1 MVLLDLVCRV
11 APVLELRPGVI
22 HVDHG
27 LRGDASHGD
36 ACFVEEQCRMRS
48 LPFHLARLGMDPRMA
63 NLEEHARIRRYEA
76 FFECMEHSGYD
87 CSATGHT
94 LDDQAETVLYRVIR
108 GTGTRGLGGMTYRR
122 KGGIIRPM
130 LRMTRAMVE
139 SYASQRRLIYVQDA
153 SNESMNHARNLIRHS
168 VMPLMRRINPRAA
181 YALSSL
187 ASIAQEEGSVLETMA
202 VEISRRALVFDWR
215 MIRGFRLDD
224 LEAIPDAVLRRFLIR
239 TITGMIDEVR
249 GMDAAQVEMAMRVV
263 SGEAAA
269 HSIRRRIRVCRDGRM
284 LVFHLL
290 QGSEPYM
297 HHIERTG
304 DFFVPELGMNIHI
317 GFAGDAPGTLVLRS
331 WQPGDRMNGRRVVD
345 VLSSRKVPVSL
356 RPFWPV
362 LVSKDRVAAVARTKG
377 DSVFSEL
384 RMDPEHGT

>member
-1 MVLLDLVCRV
+1 MVLLDLMCMV

-27 LRGDASHGD
+27 LRGYASHSD
-36 ACFVEEQCRMRS
+36 ACFVEGQCRRRS
-48 LPFHLARLGMDPRMA
+48 LPFHLTRLGMDHRMA
-63 NLEEHARIRRYEA
+63 NLEEHARILRYEA
-76 FFECMEHSGYD
+76 FSECMEHNGYD
-87 CSATGHT
+87 CCATGHT

-122 KGGIIRPM
+122 DGGIIRPM
-130 LRMTRAMVE
+130 LGVTRARVE
-139 SYASQRRLIYVQDA
+139 SYASQRSLIYVHDG
-153 SNESMNHARNLIRHS
+153 SNDSMNHARNLIRHS
-168 VMPLMRRINPRAA
+168 IMPLMRRINPRAA

-187 ASIAQEEGSVLETMA
+187 ALIAQEEGSVLETMA
-202 VEISRRALVFDWR
+202 VEISHRALVFDWR
-215 MIRGFRLDD
+215 VIRGFRLDV
-224 LEAIPDAVLRRFLIR
+224 LGAIPDAVLRRFLIR

-249 GMDAAQVEMAMRVV
+249 GMDAAQVEKVMRVIG
-263 SGEAAA
+263 GEAAA
-269 HSIRRRIRVCRDGRM
+269 HSIRRRIRVCRDGPM

-297 HHIERTG
+297 HHIVSTG

-317 GFAGDAPGTLVLRS
+317 GFAGDAQDTLILRS

-362 LVSKDRVAAVARTKG
+362 LVSKGRVVAVARTRG
-377 DSVFSEL
+377 DSVFSGL